1 MRGAG
6 RASRANA
13 VVTLAYA
20 DVRALVN
27 AVRTVRRH
35 VGRALVWAAYALVV
49 VGFAALKLA
58 GPHASTPRTE
68 PFWQIAID
76 DFWVCGLTIAFGV
89 VLATGSS
96 RWLGIFTSRAEPLF
110 LTRARLAPALVA
122 TYLQVRAVVVAL
134 GQTALRFA
142 YLILVGL
149 PGGTTVPA
157 LLAELCFF
165 AACGAAIAS
174 VALPRALA
182 RGPMLIA
189 ATVAGWAIVAA
200 AALPLVADALHVI
213 QSPATA
219 SMRRILPAWHP
230 GVVLVTLNAV
240 DLRAIGLPLFVAAL
254 ASGAFIA
261 VARDAYPELYAISL
275 ANLEWRSKLHARRRH
290 ANDPGDA
297 ATVTHAASRSALRW
311 RGALVFV
318 WSDWLAF
325 SRRVPRPLALL
336 VAALVFTAGAGLAVL
351 ASGVENS
358 LLLGI
363 LLGLVPMIYLGIA
376 PTLGTRLASAMRL
389 PLFWLGDVTLAARL
403 SAWAFGALW
412 RDLTLLV
419 IASCGYL
426 VMNHDPLLPGTGLLG
441 GAGLL
446 ALTRAVGLA
455 VFALV
460 PNALDQRGP
469 AVMLRVAASMALIV
483 PAVVSG
489 LAAGLLTESLVAGV
503 FGGTLAAFA
512 ESALLVMFA
521 AWRLAGRVDMLSSA

>member
-1 MRGAG
+1 MSVARRPNG
-6 RASRANA
+6 ANA
-13 VVTLAYA
+13 FATLAYA
-20 DVRALVN
+20 DIHALVN

-35 VGRALVWAAYALVV
+35 AGRTLLWLGYVLVV
-49 VGFAALKLA
+49 LGFAALKLA
-58 GPHASTPRTE
+58 GPHASAPRTQ

-76 DFWVCGLTIAFGV
+76 DFWVCGLTIAFGA

-110 LTRARLAPALVA
+110 LTRARLAPAMVA
-122 TYLQVRAVVVAL
+122 TYLQVRAVVLAL

-149 PGGTTVPA
+149 PGGTTVSA

-182 RGPMLIA
+182 RGPILVA
-189 ATVAGWAIVAA
+189 ATVAGWAIVAVA
-200 AALPLVADALHVI
+200 AFPLVADALHVVE
-213 QSPATA
+213 SPSTA
-219 SMRRILPAWHP
+219 AMRRALPAWHP
-230 GVVLVTLNAV
+230 GTVLAMLNAT
-240 DLRAIGLPLFVAAL
+240 DLRVAAFPLIVAVL
-254 ASGAFIA
+254 ASAAFIA

-275 ANLEWRSKLHARRRH
+275 ANLEWRSKRHARRN
-290 ANDPGDA
+290 ASNDAGDA
-297 ATVTHAASRSALRW
+297 AVTHAASRTAIRW

-325 SRRVPRPLALL
+325 SRRVPRPLAIL

-363 LLGLVPMIYLGIA
+363 LLGIVPMIYLGIA
-376 PTLGTRLASAMRL
+376 PTLGLRLASAMRL

-412 RDLTLLV
+412 RDLALLV

-426 VMNHDPLLPGTGLLG
+426 LVNRDPMLPGTGLLG
-441 GAGLL
+441 GIGLL

-469 AVMLRVAASMALIV
+469 AVMLRVAASMALLI
-483 PAVVSG
+483 PAVLTG
-489 LAAGLLTESLVAGV
+489 LIVGLLTESLVASV
-503 FGGTLAAFA
+503 AGGTLAALA
-512 ESALLVMFA
+512 ESALLVLFA
-521 AWRLAGRVDMLSSA
+521 AWRLAGRVDMLSTA